1 MALLRPSVEIQ
12 QVSYGANEQ
21 GFMTIEQ
28 LMRGGTASVRNRSGV
43 CMMAQMCA
51 EYGIYQAI

>member
-21 GFMTIEQ
+21 GSMTIEQ
-28 LMRGGTASVRNRSGV
+28 LMPEGEPLAWEIEVV
-43 CMMAQMCA
+43 IA
-51 EYGIYQAI
+51 